1 MAGRA
6 GGRRRGHV
14 RSCQGKPGDAVIERR
29 RVPPCCG
36 MASGT
41 VRRGKSSSGSGVHGI
56 IGLLPGGQMALRIAA
71 IGWGDRQGIV
81 VVDVAQVAS
90 HVRVSIREQE
100 TGRAVVE
107 NSGGPSCDR
116 VACCACRCGGRETGS
131 DVVRY
136 RSANR
141 CSADKSRLMAAITI
155 R

>member
-14 RSCQGKPGDAVIERR
+14 RSGQGKPGDAVIERR

-36 MASGT
+36 MASRT

-56 IGLLPGGQMALRIAA
+56 IGLLPVRQMALRVSA
-71 IGWGDRQGIV
+71 IGGSNRQTVV
-81 VVDVAQVAS
+81 VVDVAEGAS
-90 HVRVSIREQE
+90 HIRMSVGERKA
-100 TGRAVVE
+100 GRAVVE
-107 NSGGPSCDR
+107 NSRGPGR
-116 VACCACRCGGRETGS
+116 NRMACCACRCSGRETGR

-141 CSADKSRLMAAITI
+141 CGADKSRLVAAVTI